1 MEELGRKSDLR
12 RAESLYV
19 TFASELSEV
28 LISMRRTLGA
38 KPDMEMVAGWPG
50 AIE

>member
-1 MEELGRKSDLR
+1 MEEFGRKSDLR
-12 RAESLYV
+12 LAESLYA
-19 TFASELSEV
+19 TFESELSEV

-38 KPDMEMVAGWPG
+38 KPDIEMVTGWPG